1 MKITIVL
8 EKYVYKQSTIKI
20 HVPFMYNNNVYFS
33 MCVNV
38 LLELIIW
45 LYLELF
51 KNKKV
56 LMTSL
61 YSCTE

>member
-1 MKITIVL
+1 M
-8 EKYVYKQSTIKI
+8 YKQSSIKI
-20 HVPFMYNNNVYFS
+20 HVPFMYNNNGYFS

-38 LLELIIW
+38 LLELITW

-56 LMTSL
+56 FMTSL